1 MSLPTR
7 DILLHIDSYPD
18 ATSPEAIDQAV
29 RFAAAAG
36 GALTAL
42 AVQVDLQEPSNY
54 LASRL
59 INLSGVCAEQEA
71 KSLAACREAM
81 RVVDEK
87 LATYKVSGG
96 SLLTKADLY
105 AVGEHVA
112 LHARTRDLCLVPM
125 TDRLDG
131 QRSVAEAV
139 VFGSGRPVL
148 LFRPGVADLMGS
160 GLSTVVVAW
169 DGSRTA
175 ARALADALPLL
186 SKARQVRVLT
196 VTNEKAEAR
205 SGLGDEVVRHL
216 KVHGVDAVADE
227 VDSAGRKVGQVFS
240 DYVVQHRSDL
250 LVMGAYGRSR
260 VREFILGGA
269 TEYMLHDPKVPLFLS
284 H

>member
-1 MSLPTR
+1 MSLPMR

-42 AVQVDLQEPSNY
+42 AVQVDLQAPSNY

-71 KSLAACREAM
+71 KSLAACREAI

-96 SLLTKADLY
+96 SLLTKAELY

-125 TDRLDG
+125 MDHLDG

-148 LFRPGVADLMGS
+148 LFRPGAADLLGG
-160 GLSTVVVAW
+160 GLSTVVAW

-196 VTNEKAEAR
+196 VINEKAEAR

-216 KVHGVDAVADE
+216 KAHGVDAVADE
-227 VDSAGRKVGQVFS
+227 VDAAGRKVGQVFS
-240 DYVVQHRSDL
+240 DYVVQYRSDL

-260 VREFILGGA
+260 VTEFILGGA

>member
-1 MSLPTR
+1 MKDL
-7 DILLHIDSYPD
+7 LLHIDSYPD
-18 ATSPEAIDQAV
+18 ATPPEAIDQAV

-42 AVQVDLQEPSNY
+42 AVQVDLQAPSNY

-59 INLSGVCAEQEA
+59 INLAGVCAEQEA
-71 KSLAACREAM
+71 KSLASCREAM
-81 RVVDEK
+81 RIVDEK
-87 LATYKVSGG
+87 LAHYQVRGG
-96 SLLTKADLY
+96 SVLTKTDLHM
-105 AVGEHVA
+105 VGEHVA

-125 TDRLDG
+125 MDRQDG

-148 LFRPGVADLMGS
+148 LFRPGVADLPS
-160 GLSTVVVAW
+160 GGLGTIVVAW

-175 ARALADALPLL
+175 ARALAAALPLL
-186 SKARQVRVLT
+186 PKAKQVRVLT
-196 VTNEKAEAR
+196 VVNEKAEAR
-205 SGLGDEVVRHL
+205 PGLGDEVIRHL
-216 KVHGVDAVADE
+216 EVHGVHAVADE
-227 VDSAGRKVGQVFS
+227 VDAARRKVGQVFS
-240 DYVVQHRSDL
+240 DYVTEHHSDL

-269 TEYMLHDPKVPLFLS
+269 TEYMLEDPRTAILLS

>member
-1 MSLPTR
+1 MKDL
-7 DILLHIDSYPD
+7 LLHIDSYPD
-18 ATSPEAIDQAV
+18 ATPPEAIDQAV

-42 AVQVDLQEPSNY
+42 AVQVDLQAPSNY

-59 INLSGVCAEQEA
+59 INLAGVCAEQEA
-71 KSLAACREAM
+71 KSLASCREAM
-81 RVVDEK
+81 RIVDEK
-87 LATYKVSGG
+87 LAHYQVRGG
-96 SLLTKADLY
+96 SVLTKTDLHM
-105 AVGEHVA
+105 VGEHVA

-125 TDRLDG
+125 MDRQDG

-148 LFRPGVADLMGS
+148 LFRPGVADLPS
-160 GLSTVVVAW
+160 GGLGTIVVAW

-175 ARALADALPLL
+175 ARALAAALPLL
-186 SKARQVRVLT
+186 PKAKQVRVLT
-196 VTNEKAEAR
+196 VVNEKAEAR
-205 SGLGDEVVRHL
+205 PGLGDEVIRHL
-216 KVHGVDAVADE
+216 EVHGVNAVADD
-227 VDSAGRKVGQVFS
+227 VDAARRKVGQVFS
-240 DYVVQHRSDL
+240 DYVTEHHSDL

-269 TEYMLHDPKVPLFLS
+269 TEYMLEDPRTAILLS

>member
-1 MSLPTR
+1 MK
-7 DILLHIDSYPD
+7 DILLHIASYPD
-18 ATSPEAIDQAV
+18 ATPPEAIDQAV

-36 GALTAL
+36 GVLTAL
-42 AVQVDLQEPSNY
+42 AVQVDLRAPSNY

-59 INLSGVCAEQEA
+59 INLGGVIAEQEA
-71 KSLAACREAM
+71 KSLASCQEAM
-81 RVVDEK
+81 RIVDEK
-87 LATYKVSGG
+87 LAAYQVSGG

-105 AVGEHVA
+105 SVGEHVA

-125 TDRLDG
+125 VESRDG

-148 LFRPGVADLMGS
+148 LFRPGVADLLGG

-169 DGSRTA
+169 DGSRAA

-186 SKARQVRVLT
+186 PKARQVRVLT
-196 VTNEKAEAR
+196 VINEKAEAHP
-205 SGLGDEVVRHL
+205 GLADEAVRHL
-216 KVHGVDAVADE
+216 RVHGIDAVADE
-227 VDSAGRKVGQVFS
+227 VDAAGRKVGQVFS
-240 DYVVQHRSDL
+240 NYVVEHRSDL

-260 VREFILGGA
+260 LREFILGGA
-269 TEYMLHDPKVPLFLS
+269 TEYMLHDPKAPLLLS

>member
-1 MSLPTR
+1 MK
-7 DILLHIDSYPD
+7 DILLHLDSYPD
-18 ATSPEAIDQAV
+18 VTPPEAVDQAV
-29 RFAAAAG
+29 RFAAAVG

-42 AVQVDLQEPSNY
+42 AVQVDLRATSNY
-54 LASRL
+54 LAGRL
-59 INLSGVCAEQEA
+59 INLGGLVAEQEA
-71 KSLAACREAM
+71 KSLASCREAM

-87 LATYKVSGG
+87 LAAYQVSGG

-105 AVGEHVA
+105 MVGEHVA
-112 LHARTRDLCLVPM
+112 LHARTRDICLVPM
-125 TDRLDG
+125 VGREDG

-148 LFRPGVADLMGS
+148 LFRPGVADLLGR
-160 GLSTVVVAW
+160 GLGTVIVAW

-186 SKARQVRVLT
+186 PKAGQVRVLT
-196 VTNEKAEAR
+196 VINEKADAR
-205 SGLGDEVVRHL
+205 PGLGDEAVRHL
-216 KVHGVDAVADE
+216 GVHGIDAVADD
-227 VDSAGRKVGQVFS
+227 VDAAGRKVGQVFS
-240 DYVVQHRSDL
+240 DYVAEHQSDL

-269 TEYMLHDPKVPLFLS
+269 TEHMLHDSKVPLLLS